1 MTHGTVASCI
11 LIATVG
17 EPSEPLIQV
26 LGRGPGYLFAAHRN
40 VLIAHWTAQ
49 GTGALIAAFG
59 EALAAF
65 VPQHPERFS
74 NINLI
79 AAGLPLANSEA
90 RDALGALMK
99 VHDGAMACVGTV
111 LDGTGFW
118 ASATRGL
125 IMSLQL
131 MAPSS
136 FATRT
141 CANDAEVVEWIIKP
155 HAGRTGVVLERQ
167 SLTRALVEVRGL
179 SSVM

>member
-1 MTHGTVASCI
+1 MA
-11 LIATVG
+11 
-17 EPSEPLIQV
+17 EPSEPLTQV
-26 LGRGPGYLFAAHRN
+26 LDRGPGYLFAAHRN
-40 VLIAHWTAQ
+40 VVIAHWMAQ
-49 GTGALIAAFG
+49 GTGPLIAEFAKTLG
-59 EALAAF
+59 AF
-65 VPQHPERFS
+65 VPRHQEGVS

-79 AAGLPLANSEA
+79 AAGLPLANVEA
-90 RDALGALMK
+90 RQALSALMK

-141 CANDAEVVEWIIKP
+141 CASDAEVIAWIIKP
-155 HAGRTGVVLERQ
+155 HAARTGVTLDAET
-167 SLTRALVEVRGL
+167 LAGAIAETRAHSAAPEGSTAAVR
-179 SSVM
+179 